1 MQVGTI
7 AQYWQK
13 VLPEVVTDKN
23 DELSMQYGVA
33 ALVAAITTARKVVD
47 HEREIAQLKNRVKAL
62 EDENKM
68 LKTKLIA

>member
-1 MQVGTI
+1 
-7 AQYWQK
+7 
-13 VLPEVVTDKN
+13 VLPDVVKTNN
-23 DELSMQYGVA
+23 DEMHTLSLSYGVA

-47 HEREIAQLKNRVKAL
+47 HEKEIAQLKNRVKAL